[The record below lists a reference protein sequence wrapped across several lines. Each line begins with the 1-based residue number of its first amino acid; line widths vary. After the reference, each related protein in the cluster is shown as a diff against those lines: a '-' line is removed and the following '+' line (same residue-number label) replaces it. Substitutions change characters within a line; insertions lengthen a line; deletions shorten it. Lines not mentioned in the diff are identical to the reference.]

1 MSDLVA
7 KTVPI
12 DAVQV
17 DPRNARKHGRR
28 NLEAIAGSLAMFGQR
43 RALIVSICY
52 GMEIDPRY
60 CDVIVKR
67 WENFTGAKAVLDD
80 GQR

>member
-43 RALIVSICY
+43 RALIVI
-52 GMEIDPRY
+52 MEIDPRY